1 MQVSIEK
8 KEGTEITFKVEIAKE
23 RVEEELSQ
31 AFRRVVKDVKVDGFR
46 KGKVPQ
52 KIFERRFGEA
62 VVREELIRKIYPEIY
77 EKIVEEHKL
86 APIIEPTLEI
96 VQFSTDKP
104 LILKVN
110 LVDKPEVTLGKYKG
124 IKIARK
130 EISISAKEIETTLE
144 RLQQQHTRYV
154 PLQERRK
161 VEENDWVV
169 LDFQVFQ
176 QGKLL
181 PGQTQKDFLFKIGS
195 STFPAS
201 FSKDLVG
208 LKAGERKD
216 LRVQLPSSHPQ
227 KDFAGKEFTFKVLLK
242 ELRKEEV
249 PLLDNE
255 FAKNLKFDDL
265 QAFKKHIQDELQKS
279 KENWEERRLK
289 KEIIEKA
296 VNDSKVEIP
305 PSLIERRVEERIKEL
320 KSKIVEEQGADF
332 EDYLKKEKLSE
343 EKLRARLYEEI
354 EREFS
359 TFFIMEEI
367 IEQEKIE
374 VKEEEIDER
383 ITKLVNGELK
393 EEKLVRMKKN
403 MDSRGELSTV
413 KARMREEKV
422 INLLYQEAKI
432 SK

>member
-1 MQVSIEK
+1 MQVAIEK

-23 RVEEELSQ
+23 RVQEELSQ

-46 KGKVPQ
+46 KGKVPR

-62 VVREELIRKIYPEIY
+62 VVREEVIKKIYPEIY
-77 EKIVEEHKL
+77 QKIIEEHKL
-86 APIIEPTLEI
+86 VPIIEPTLEI

-104 LILKVN
+104 LILKID

-124 IKIARK
+124 IKIAKK
-130 EISISAKEIETTLE
+130 EISVSAEEIETTLKQ
-144 RLQQQHTRYV
+144 LQQQHTRYV
-154 PLQERRK
+154 PLKEKRK
-161 VEENDWVV
+161 TEKNDWVV

-176 QGKLL
+176 QEKLL

-201 FSKDLVG
+201 FSQGLIG
-208 LKAGERKD
+208 LKAGEEKD
-216 LRVQLPSSHPQ
+216 LKVEMPSSHPQ

-255 FAKNLKFDDL
+255 FAKNLKSDDL
-265 QAFKKHIQDELQKS
+265 EALKKHIQDELQRS
-279 KENWEERRLK
+279 KENWEEKRLK

-296 VNDSKVEIP
+296 VNDSKVKVP

-320 KSKIVEEQGADF
+320 KSKIEEQGADF

-343 EKLRARLYEEI
+343 EKLRTRLYKEI

-359 TFFIMEEI
+359 TFFILEGI
-367 IEQEKIE
+367 IEREKIE
-374 VKEEEIDER
+374 VREEEIDEK
-383 ITKLVNGELK
+383 IKKSVNGELK
-393 EEKLVRMKKN
+393 EEKLVRIKKN
-403 MDSRGELSTV
+403 LDSRGELNTI
-413 KARMREEKV
+413 KARMREQKV
-422 INLLYQEAKI
+422 INLLYQEARI

>member
-1 MQVSIEK
+1 MQIAIEK

-23 RVEEELSQ
+23 RVQEELSQ

-46 KGKVPQ
+46 KGKVPR

-62 VVREELIRKIYPEIY
+62 VVREEVIKKIYPEIY
-77 EKIVEEHKL
+77 QKIVREHKL
-86 APIIEPTLEI
+86 VPMIEPTLEI

-104 LILKVN
+104 LILRIN

-124 IKIARK
+124 IKIAKK
-130 EISISAKEIETTLE
+130 EISVSAKEIETTLKQ
-144 RLQQQHTRYV
+144 LQQQHTKYM
-154 PLQERRK
+154 PLKEKRK
-161 VEENDWVV
+161 VKENDWVV

-181 PGQTQKDFLFKIGS
+181 PDQTQKDFLFKIGS
-195 STFPAS
+195 SAFPAS
-201 FSKDLVG
+201 FSKGLVG
-208 LKAGERKD
+208 LKAGEEKD
-216 LRVQLPSSHPQ
+216 LKVQLPPSHPQ

-255 FAKNLKFDDL
+255 FAKNLKSDDL
-265 QAFKKHIQDELQKS
+265 EALKKHIQDELQKS

-296 VNDSKVEIP
+296 VNDSKVKVP
-305 PSLIERRVEERIKEL
+305 PSLIKRRVEERIREL
-320 KSKIVEEQGADF
+320 KSKIEEQRADF

-343 EKLRARLYEEI
+343 EKLRARLYKEI
-354 EREFS
+354 EKEFS

-383 ITKLVNGELK
+383 IKKSVNGELK
-393 EEKLVRMKKN
+393 EEKLVRIRKN
-403 MDSRGELSTV
+403 LNSRGELNRI

-422 INLLYQEAKI
+422 INLLYQQARI

>member
-1 MQVSIEK
+1 MQVAIEK

-23 RVEEELSQ
+23 KVEEELSQ

-46 KGKVPQ
+46 KGKVPR

-62 VVREELIRKIYPEIY
+62 VVREEVIKKIYPEIY
-77 EKIVEEHKL
+77 QKIVEEHKL
-86 APIIEPTLEI
+86 VPIIEPTLEI
-96 VQFSTDKP
+96 VQFSADKP
-104 LILKVN
+104 LILKIN
-110 LVDKPEVTLGKYKG
+110 LIDKPEVTLGKYKG
-124 IKIARK
+124 IKTAKK
-130 EISISAKEIETTLE
+130 EINISAKEIETTLKQ
-144 RLQQQHTRYV
+144 LQQQHTRYV
-154 PLQERRK
+154 PLQEKRK
-161 VEENDWVV
+161 AEENDWVV

-195 STFPAS
+195 PTFPAS
-201 FSKDLVG
+201 FSQGLVG
-208 LKAGERKD
+208 LKAGEGKD
-216 LRVQLPSSHPQ
+216 LKVQLPSSHPQ

-265 QAFKKHIQDELQKS
+265 EALKKHIQDELQKT

-296 VNDSKVEIP
+296 VNDSKVKVP

-320 KSKIVEEQGADF
+320 KSKIEKQGADF

-343 EKLRARLYEEI
+343 EKLRTRLYKEI
-354 EREFS
+354 ESEFS
-359 TFFIMEEI
+359 TFFVMEKI

-383 ITKLVNGELK
+383 LKKSVNGELK
-393 EEKLVRMKKN
+393 EEKLVRIKKN
-403 MDSRGELSTV
+403 LDSRGELNTI

-422 INLLYQEAKI
+422 INLLYQQARI